1 MHIAGVLVHTRPEW
15 IENVHAQLLAID
27 GLELHATNPDGRMVI
42 TIESDD
48 RNEVA
53 EALFRINT
61 AENVLSAS
69 LVYEQSES
77 EITEASR

>member
-15 IENVHAQLLAID
+15 IENVHAKLLAID
-27 GLELHATNPDGRMVI
+27 GLELHATNPDGRMVV

-48 RNEVA
+48 RNKVA
-53 EALFRINT
+53 ETLYRINT

-77 EITEASR
+77 ENTEAST